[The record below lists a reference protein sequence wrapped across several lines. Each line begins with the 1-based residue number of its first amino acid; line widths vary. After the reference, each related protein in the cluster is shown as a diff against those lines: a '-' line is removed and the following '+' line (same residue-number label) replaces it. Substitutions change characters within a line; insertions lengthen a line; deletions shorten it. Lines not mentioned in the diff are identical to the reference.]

1 MENNILDDIFNTPE
15 EQVETFME
23 VIKPLVT
30 DPNSFSR
37 VTDGKPDQI
46 AAPSLV
52 DQVSG
57 WIRIQH
63 GWHGE
68 DYVWHISAHHPKKPF
83 RVSTERVVY
92 AIAKVMNDVIPQTT
106 EVKIWLPMQ
115 DWEIQETT
123 FKAVGLASV
132 WSITDDILNKLNLK
146 LFDVLGTLV

>member
-1 MENNILDDIFNTPE
+1 MEKNILDDIFNTPE

-37 VTDGKPDQI
+37 VTGGQPDQI
-46 AAPSLV
+46 SAPSLV

-68 DYVWHISAHHPKKPF
+68 DYVWHISAHHTKKPF
-83 RVSTERVVY
+83 KVSIDRVVY
-92 AIAKVMNDVIPQTT
+92 AIAKVMNDVIPQTV

-115 DWEIQETT
+115 DWEIQEIT
-123 FKAVGLASV
+123 FKAVDLASSWNV
-132 WSITDDILNKLNLK
+132 SEESINKLNLK
-146 LFDVLGTLV
+146 LFEVLGTLV